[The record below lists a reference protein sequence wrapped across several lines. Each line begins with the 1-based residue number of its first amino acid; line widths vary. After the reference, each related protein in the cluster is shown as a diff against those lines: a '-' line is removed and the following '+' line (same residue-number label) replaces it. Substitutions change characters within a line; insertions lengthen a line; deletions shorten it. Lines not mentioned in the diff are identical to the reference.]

1 MHSLCERQIS
11 QTYISDKSGK
21 VVSWEPKSCV
31 SEQDS
36 RAGLALT
43 KWAGRSFASDQL
55 FSAAGSVDTVFVTVL
70 VPQNC

>member
-1 MHSLCERQIS
+1 MYSLFERQIS
-11 QTYISDKSGK
+11 GTYISDKSGK
-21 VVSWEPKSCV
+21 VVLWEPKSCV

-36 RAGLALT
+36 GAGLASS

>member
-21 VVSWEPKSCV
+21 VFLGSPRAV

-43 KWAGRSFASDQL
+43 KWAGRSFASSQL

>member
-1 MHSLCERQIS
+1 MHSLCDRQIS

-21 VVSWEPKSCV
+21 VVSCEPKSCV

-43 KWAGRSFASDQL
+43 KWAGRCFASDQL

>member
-1 MHSLCERQIS
+1 MRA
-11 QTYISDKSGK
+11 SDKSNLYIRQ
-21 VVSWEPKSCV
+21 VWQSVSWEPRSCV

-36 RAGLALT
+36 GAGLALT
-43 KWAGRSFASDQL
+43 KWAGRSFASSQL

>member
-1 MHSLCERQIS
+1 MRA
-11 QTYISDKSGK
+11 SDKSNIYQTSLAK
-21 VVSWEPKSCV
+21 WFRRSPRAV

-36 RAGLALT
+36 GAGLALT